1 MKNTASSFFEDY
13 EPLSKAYPM
22 GGKLVFA
29 GDGDWEIERTYSK
42 GDKSKV
48 GAVKVWHRGQEVPE
62 ILFYDQIQNIDGNFY
77 ADSFIFNEDLMRQ
90 LASLSEEEILEN
102 IYYLGAAES
111 SKLLSIRSDFAKEAK
126 DLFKASG
133 KKAPVNQD
141 LILLNEK
148 KSRWPLTSRPLTTT
162 KS

>member
-1 MKNTASSFFEDY
+1 
-13 EPLSKAYPM
+13 
-22 GGKLVFA
+22 
-29 GDGDWEIERTYSK
+29 
-42 GDKSKV
+42 
-48 GAVKVWHRGQEVPE
+48 
-62 ILFYDQIQNIDGNFY
+62 
-77 ADSFIFNEDLMRQ
+77 MRQ